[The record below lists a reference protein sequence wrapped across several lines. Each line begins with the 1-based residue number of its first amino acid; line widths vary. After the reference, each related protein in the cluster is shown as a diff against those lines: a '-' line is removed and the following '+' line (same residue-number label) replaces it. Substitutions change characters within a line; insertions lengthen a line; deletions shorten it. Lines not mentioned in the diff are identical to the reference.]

1 MGPAHPDHEGLQ
13 VRPLENYPEVVYYSD
28 KEVLPDRISHRP
40 ERRACRLSRRVF
52 VAFMVIIV
60 LPVVGGGVWL
70 VIAAKKSE
78 SPSTYEFWIFPDDP
92 LY

>member
-1 MGPAHPDHEGLQ
+1 
-13 VRPLENYPEVVYYSD
+13 
-28 KEVLPDRISHRP
+28 
-40 ERRACRLSRRVF
+40 
-52 VAFMVIIV
+52 MVIIV